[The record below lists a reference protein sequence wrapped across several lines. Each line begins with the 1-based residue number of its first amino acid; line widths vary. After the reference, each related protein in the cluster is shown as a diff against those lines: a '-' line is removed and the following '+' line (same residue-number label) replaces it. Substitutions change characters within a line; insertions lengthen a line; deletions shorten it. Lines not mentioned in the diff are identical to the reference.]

1 VRLAR
6 DSIGDGAAAMGLED
20 FIRTTRLLSGT
31 V

>member
-6 DSIGDGAAAMGLED
+6 DSIGDGAAAMALED
-20 FIRTTRLLSGT
+20 FIKITRRLSGT